1 LIGGVRS
8 WMKSRV
14 DVRGSSRAPSDEDS
28 ESSDDKDNLTERPR
42 HTVPEVA
49 TSPPSR

>member
-1 LIGGVRS
+1 
-8 WMKSRV
+8 MKSRT

-28 ESSDDKDNLTERPR
+28 ESSDDKDNATERR
-42 HTVPEVA
+42 ERLVPEVA